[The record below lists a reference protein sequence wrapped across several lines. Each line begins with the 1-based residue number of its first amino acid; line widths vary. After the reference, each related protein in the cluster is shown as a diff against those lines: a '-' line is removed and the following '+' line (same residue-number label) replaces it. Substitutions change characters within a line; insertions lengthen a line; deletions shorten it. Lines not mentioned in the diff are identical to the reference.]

1 MNWINPTLIG
11 FILTTVLLS
20 DRTLAADL
28 AEIQQR
34 GTVVI
39 GVKENLP
46 PLGFRNGQGEL
57 DGLEVELARLIAEQ
71 ILGDRQAVTLKPVS
85 NRDRIPALLN
95 DDVDLVIAQLTM
107 TTDRSRVVDFS
118 TPYYFDGTALV
129 TRETGIQTLSN
140 LRGKSVAVLQGSSA
154 IAVLRSRLPNSQLVG
169 VDSYAAAQAALQAGQ
184 VSAVAG
190 DATVLT
196 GWRQVDASYRL
207 LPQVLSVEAI
217 AVGMPRGLQYEP
229 LRQAVNGAIAT
240 WHRGGGLRDRVLHW
254 GLPEDGVPDFEGALR
269 SPDLPR

>member
-1 MNWINPTLIG
+1 MNWINQILAGFLLGTILIG
-11 FILTTVLLS
+11 

-28 AEIQQR
+28 AEIQKR
-34 GTVVI
+34 GTIVI

-57 DGLEVELARLIAEQ
+57 DGLEVELSRQIAEQ
-71 ILGDRQAVTLKPVS
+71 ILGDRQAVTLKPLL

-107 TTDRSRVVDFS
+107 TTDRARVVDFS

-129 TRETGIQTLSN
+129 TREAGLQTLRD

-184 VSAVAG
+184 VTAIAG

-196 GWRQVDASYRL
+196 GWRQVDSGYRV
-207 LPQVLSVEAI
+207 LPQILSVEAI
-217 AVGMPRGLQYEP
+217 AVGMPRGLQYQP
-229 LRQAVNGAIAT
+229 LRQAVNGAIAA
-240 WHRGGGLRDRVLHW
+240 WHRGGGLRDRVIHW

-269 SPDLPR
+269 PPDPPR